1 MAERHDGYAS
11 AVQTIRS
18 GRAVHRRERHDRG
31 HAVAVG
37 AVAVIATATL
47 GGLAFGPSS
56 LTTSTIAGRA
66 TAAAA
71 GLSPSAQAAPTAPE
85 SGQSASRSGAET
97 AKPARTGTSI
107 PSEATGTT
115 RRATSAEEVGVV
127 NITTLLNYGEG
138 AAAGTGVVLTSAGE
152 ILTNNHVIEGA
163 TRIRVTVP
171 ATGSSYTASVV
182 GTDPTDDVA
191 VLRLSGA
198 SGLATAHLATD
209 TQAGQV
215 AVGDAV
221 TAVGNAGGTGGTPT
235 AASGTVVALGR
246 DITASD
252 ETGADPE
259 RLTGLIE
266 VNAAVRAGDSGG
278 PLYSQ
283 GVVIG
288 IDTAASASGQ
298 RGFDTTAATSRSE
311 GFAIPITTAT
321 TIADQIVA
329 GEDSTRVHQ
338 GEPAF
343 LGVQMPAARN
353 RAGDGA
359 TISGVVAGSPAAT
372 AGLQA
377 GDTITAIDGTAIDNT
392 PALSGALADHQP
404 HDRITV
410 SWSDTAGTPH
420 TATVTLATGPAD

>member
-1 MAERHDGYAS
+1 
-11 AVQTIRS
+11 
-18 GRAVHRRERHDRG
+18 
-31 HAVAVG
+31 
-37 AVAVIATATL
+37 L
-47 GGLAFGPSS
+47 GGVAFGPSS
-56 LTTSTIAGRA
+56 LTTLTITGRA
-66 TAAAA
+66 TAAEA
-71 GLSPSAQAAPTAPE
+71 GLSPSTQAAPAATG
-85 SGQSASRSGAET
+85 SGQSASSSGAET

-107 PSEATGTT
+107 PSDATGTT

-127 NITTLLNYGEG
+127 DITTLLDYGQG

-163 TRIRVTVP
+163 TRIRVSVP
-171 ATGSSYTASVV
+171 ATGRSYTASVV

-209 TQAGQV
+209 AQAGQV

-235 AASGTVVALGR
+235 AATGTVVALGR

-266 VNAAVRAGDSGG
+266 VNAAVEPGDSGG
-278 PLYSQ
+278 PLYSRS
-283 GVVIG
+283 VVIG
-288 IDTAASASGQ
+288 IDTAASGQ
-298 RGFDTTAATSRSE
+298 RGFDTTTATSRSA

-329 GEDSTRVHQ
+329 GEDSSRVHQ

-343 LGVQMPAARN
+343 LGVQMPATRN

-359 TISGVVAGSPAAT
+359 TISGVVAGSPAAA

-377 GDTITAIDGTAIDNT
+377 GDTITAIDGTAIDNS
-392 PALSGALADHQP
+392 PALSGALANHQP

-410 SWSDTAGTPH
+410 SWSDIAGTSH